1 MQSIGLACY
10 VSLLWILFVS
20 WLGCRMVEGHY
31 LHASVCGFVSIT
43 LHKIQQV
50 AWLGNAMQCSREDEL
65 AAKRQFKWN
74 STKGKLHE

>member
-50 AWLGNAMQCSREDEL
+50 AWLGNAVLWL
-65 AAKRQFKWN
+65 AEHLYKECRF
-74 STKGKLHE
+74 GR